1 VEHSGLGKA
10 DPEATEEVTMGG
22 TIELAPIDMTPGAM
36 QELEER
42 GLIIRLAPRRHELPA
57 APGET
62 LWEPIYDSSDEL
74 GPHRLITVSVNKAVL
89 DEFGTHAD
97 NEEFL
102 LIGDSSMKPL
112 YLVIALCSQEQ
123 LIDKIARRALS
134 SDDFVCLRVT
144 YNDPHA
150 SFFTMLA
157 GVPHG
162 EAVGSGEGRPATFY
176 VSEPRDL
183 DTDIIDFGE
192 YAICMGEEDESSARR
207 ETRLS

>member
-1 VEHSGLGKA
+1 
-10 DPEATEEVTMGG
+10 MGS
-22 TIELAPIDMTPGAM
+22 TIELAPTDMTSSAM
-36 QELEER
+36 QDLEER

-62 LWEPIYDSSDEL
+62 LWEPIYDSSEAL
-74 GPHRLITVSVNKAVL
+74 GPHRLITVSVNKTTL

-112 YLVIALCSQEQ
+112 YLVIALCSKEQ
-123 LIDKIARRALS
+123 LVDKIARRALAR
-134 SDDFVCLRVT
+134 DDFVCFRVT
-144 YNDPHA
+144 YNDPET

-162 EAVGSGEGRPATFY
+162 EAVGSAEGRPATFY

-183 DTDIIDFGE
+183 DTDIIDFGA
-192 YAICMGEEDESSARR
+192 YAIRIGEGDGSSARR
-207 ETRLS
+207 ETLLP